1 MRADLGVGDDPVDLV
16 ARELRRQ
23 IELLLR
29 QPDDDDR
36 RTLLFVIRAFRK
48 GGVEG
53 LLLDVRR
60 PQRPAFLVDEP
71 APAPPRRGEEL
82 LDPEERSEG
91 ERRCDNGEPQR
102 AARAEQAELEQAASR
117 NRVDALVDELLD
129 DFLLGHV
136 FRRRVLAGEL
146 LLRHE
151 LLSRHD
157 QRSGEREQ

>member
-1 MRADLGVGDDPVDLV
+1 ERRAVQRDRAARVRADLGVGDDPVDLV

-71 APAPPRRGEEL
+71 APAPPRPAQEL
-82 LDPEERSEG
+82 LDPE
-91 ERRCDNGEPQR
+91 
-102 AARAEQAELEQAASR
+102 AR
-117 NRVDALVDELLD
+117 
-129 DFLLGHV
+129 
-136 FRRRVLAGEL
+136 
-146 LLRHE
+146 
-151 LLSRHD
+151 
-157 QRSGEREQ
+157 